1 MTPALLQINPRYGC
15 LVNRLALVIG
25 LSCGCGDNL
34 QVGVDGGDVDGP
46 ALDVPPSCVG
56 PDEDGDAWPDACDNC
71 PTEPNADQRDVR
83 EIGAGQDADGVGDAC
98 DPRPTQTGDFLGLVE
113 MHNAAGAYTML
124 GTTSLMGNGTLR
136 LGSLGAAG
144 SATFVSPPRVTRI
157 DSAYTIVD
165 ASDDLQWVGVWT
177 DDSGAEAL
185 FHEAAWDPS
194 LATSVFHLKELHA
207 PSPDR
212 LSTDLPGPTR
222 LATGD
227 RFRVIGDT
235 ELTTGGDHRLTVMDR
250 DRGTTQ
256 MTTLAIQIPRV
267 TSGYLESFRLI
278 ADFDYLV
285 IYAIR

>member
-1 MTPALLQINPRYGC
+1 
-15 LVNRLALVIG
+15 VNRLGLVVALA
-25 LSCGCGDNL
+25 CGCGDNL
-34 QVGVDGGDVDGP
+34 SAGVDGGSADGP

-56 PDEDGDAWPDACDNC
+56 PDEDGDGWPDACDNC
-71 PTEPNADQRDVR
+71 PTDPNADQRDVG
-83 EIGAGQDADGVGDAC
+83 ESDAGQDADGVGDAC
-98 DPRPTQTGDFLGLVE
+98 DPRPTQAGDFVGLVE
-113 MHNAAGAYTML
+113 MHNLAGAYTLL
-124 GTTSLMGNGTLR
+124 GTTSMQGNGTLR

-165 ASDDLQWVGVWT
+165 ASDALQWVGVWT
-177 DDSGAEAL
+177 DDSGSEAL

-207 PSPDR
+207 PGPDR
-212 LSTDLPGPTR
+212 LSTDLPGPVR
-222 LATGD
+222 LATGG

-235 ELTTGGDHRLTVMDR
+235 ELTTGGDHRLTVTDR
-250 DRGTTQ
+250 SLGTTQ
-256 MTTLAIQIPRV
+256 TTTLAIQIPRV
-267 TSGYLESFRLI
+267 TSGYLEAYRLV